1 MIGVRTPTLLLKF
14 IITLSFYQS
23 IKKIES
29 NLKKLIVN
37 NIKTIY
43 LVVFG
48 IGYLFSF
55 SNFNLIHFSYTFFYQ
70 NNWCKW

>member
-29 NLKKLIVN
+29 NLKKLNVHVFN

-48 IGYLFSF
+48 IDVLD
-55 SNFNLIHFSYTFFYQ
+55 
-70 NNWCKW
+70 